1 MGECWNIDLIDGSS
15 HLSFLPIDL
24 QAAFLI
30 DESCARDK
38 MLQDLS
44 FYDAPLAHSVRAYAL
59 ELATVLRREE
69 SGKGGMDALMKQ
81 YDLSCQEG
89 VLLMCLAEALLRI
102 PDQATAKHLI
112 QDKLVLADWEKHR
125 SKSHSTLTNCATWG
139 LDLAKKMVNVSEGEG
154 SLKTFW
160 QKAVQKTGEPFIY
173 YAMKSVMGALS
184 HHFVLGEDM
193 PSAYKASKSYIKKDF
208 RLSYDML
215 GEAACTMKDAD
226 RYFTSYKKAIEF
238 LKGKQSAAHLYD
250 APSVSVKLSAL
261 YPRYEF
267 AKQGQAIPVLT
278 KRFARLAQLARDAS
292 IALTLDAE
300 EADRLE
306 MSLAIFKSVY
316 EMPEMEGWPGLG
328 LAVQAYQKRAGEVID
343 WVIELSSHHKRLIP
357 VRLVK
362 GAYWDS
368 EIKHAQ
374 MLGLSDYPVFTRK
387 VNTDCHYIYCANK
400 MLQAPNCIYPQF
412 ATHNVQTVATLL
424 HLIKRYQVKDYEF
437 QLLQG
442 MGVLLHEHLIKNK
455 HPSRVYAPVGT
466 YHTLLPYLV
475 RRLLEN
481 GANSSFVN
489 AIGNPDYPLDRLL
502 RDPVNHVRE
511 LKEAKHPDIPL
522 PSHIYSPCRK
532 NAYAPFLSS
541 KSGVEEWA
549 LKMRESADQPLIGHV
564 EAGDCAVENPAT
576 KEVLATLV
584 WSDQEKAQQAF
595 NVAATAFKK
604 WQYKSLSERACI
616 LAKAADL
623 LEESMAPLVALIVK
637 EAGRVVKDAVE
648 DVREAIDFCRYYAN
662 EGERT
667 LSPQMLRGIT
677 GEDNALSY
685 RGRGV
690 MVAISP
696 WNFPAAIFT
705 GQISAALMAGNAVI
719 AKPAEQTP
727 LSAEFIV
734 DLFCKAGLP
743 RDLLH
748 LVHGGAALGNFL
760 VSGLDHAGVL
770 FTGSNQAAWSIQKS
784 LVKPGCPIVPFVAET
799 GGINVLIADSSE
811 LPEQLVMD
819 VIDSAFGSA
828 GQRCSALRVLIVQE
842 DIAPEVL
849 EMLGGAMAMLNVGD
863 PMSLATDVGPVIDQG
878 AQDQVLNAI
887 ANLEKTAKKIAQTP
901 LKDGLNGYFIAPSAY
916 QIKDLSSL
924 KEEVF
929 GPLLHV
935 MTYAASDIHAV
946 IDQVNGLGYGLTFG
960 VASRI
965 DAFIDL
971 MIREIRVGNFYINRS
986 ITGAVVGV
994 QPFGGSGLSGT
1005 GPKAGGPNYLKRLAQ
1020 EVAVSKNTTSMGGN
1034 TDLMSLSDD

>member
-1 MGECWNIDLIDGSS
+1 MEEHWKIDLIDDLS
-15 HLSFLPIDL
+15 HLSFLPVEL
-24 QAAFLI
+24 QANFLSK
-30 DESCARDK
+30 ESCARDQ

-44 FYDAPLAHSVRAYAL
+44 FYNAQAIHEVRAHAL
-59 ELATVLRREE
+59 EMATMLRREE
-69 SGKGGMDALMKQ
+69 SVKGGVDALMKQ

-102 PDQATAKHLI
+102 PDQATAKQLI
-112 QDKLVLADWEKHR
+112 QDKLILADWEKHR
-125 SKSHSTLTNCATWG
+125 AKSHSTLTNCATWG
-139 LDLAKKMVNVSEGEG
+139 LDLAKKMVNVSEGRG
-154 SLKTFW
+154 SLKTLW
-160 QKAVQKTGEPFIY
+160 QRAVQKTSEPFIY
-173 YAMKSVMGALS
+173 YAMKSAMGALS

-193 PSAYKASKSYIKKDF
+193 PSAYKASKPYIKKDF

-215 GEAACTMKDAD
+215 GEAACTMRDAD
-226 RYFTSYKKAIEF
+226 RYFSAYEGAIEF
-238 LKGKQSAAHLYD
+238 LKAKQSYVNLYD

-267 AKQGQAIPVLT
+267 AKQSQAIPVLI

-292 IALTLDAE
+292 IGLTLDAE

-306 MSLAIFKSVY
+306 MSLAIFKAVY
-316 EMPEMEGWPGLG
+316 ELPEMSGWPGLG

-343 WVIELSSHHKRLIP
+343 WIIELSSKYQRPIP

-400 MLQAPNCIYPQF
+400 MLQAPSCIYPQF

-442 MGVLLHEHLIKNK
+442 MGFLLHEHLIEHK
-455 HPSRVYAPVGT
+455 HPSRVYAPVGS
-466 YHTLLPYLV
+466 YQTLLPYLV

-489 AIGNPDYPLDRLL
+489 AIANSDYPLDRLV
-502 RDPVNHVRE
+502 RDPVDHVRG

-522 PSHIYSPCRK
+522 PSDIYGPHRK
-532 NAYAPFLSS
+532 NAAAPFLSS

-549 LKMRESADQPLIGHV
+549 LKMGESSTRSLMGHI
-564 EAGDCAVENPAT
+564 EAGNCAVENPAT
-576 KEVLATLV
+576 KEVLATVV
-584 WSDQEKAQQAF
+584 WSDHAKAQRAF
-595 NVAATAFKK
+595 DLASVAFET
-604 WQYKSLSERACI
+604 WQQVCLEKRADV
-616 LAKAADL
+616 LRRVADL
-623 LEESMAPLVALIVK
+623 LEESMAQLVAIIVK
-637 EAGRVVKDAVE
+637 EAGRVIQDAVE

-662 EGERT
+662 EGERS
-667 LSPQMLRGIT
+667 LSPQTLQGIT
-677 GEDNALSY
+677 GEDNTLSY

-727 LSAEFIV
+727 LSAEWIV
-734 DLFCKAGLP
+734 DLFYQAGLP

-748 LVHGGAALGNFL
+748 LVHGDGSLGEFL
-760 VSGLDHAGVL
+760 VSSLPHAGVL

-784 LVKPGCPIVPFVAET
+784 LVKPESPIVPFIAET
-799 GGINVLIADSSE
+799 GGINVLIADSSA

-842 DIAPEVL
+842 DIAPEVF
-849 EMLGGAMAMLNVGD
+849 EMLGGAMAMLQVGD

-878 AQDQVLNAI
+878 AQAQVLSAI
-887 ANLEKTAKKIAQTP
+887 AELEKTAKKIAQTP
-901 LKDGLNGYFIAPSAY
+901 LPEGLNGYFVAPCAY
-916 QIKDLSSL
+916 QIHDLSML
-924 KEEVF
+924 KQEVF

-935 MTYAASDIHAV
+935 MTYVASDIDSV

-960 VASRI
+960 VESRI
-965 DAFIDL
+965 DAFIDR
-971 MIREIRVGNFYINRS
+971 MIQRIRVGNFYINRS

-994 QPFGGSGLSGT
+994 QPFGGSALSGT
-1005 GPKAGGPNYLKRLAQ
+1005 GPKAGGPNYLKCLAQ
-1020 EVAVSKNTTSMGGN
+1020 EVAISRNTTSMGGN
-1034 TDLMSLSDD
+1034 TKLMSLSDD